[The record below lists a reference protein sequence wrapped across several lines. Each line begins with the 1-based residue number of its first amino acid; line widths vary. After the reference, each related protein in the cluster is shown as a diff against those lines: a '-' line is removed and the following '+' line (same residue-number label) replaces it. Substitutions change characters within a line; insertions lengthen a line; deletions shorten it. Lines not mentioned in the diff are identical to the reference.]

1 MLWIKSF
8 QFRPQGDQFR
18 PVIAVRQFQQQIQ
31 LLQAGIP
38 LLPNDVISLIHQFD
52 LLKFLVRPASLSRR
66 WYQPF

>member
-1 MLWIKSF
+1 
-8 QFRPQGDQFR
+8 
-18 PVIAVRQFQQQIQ
+18 